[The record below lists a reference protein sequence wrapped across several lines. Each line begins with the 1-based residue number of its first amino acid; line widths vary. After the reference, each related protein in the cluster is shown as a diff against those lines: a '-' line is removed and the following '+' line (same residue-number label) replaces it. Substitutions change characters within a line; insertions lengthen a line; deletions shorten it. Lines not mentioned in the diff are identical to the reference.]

1 MNFFSG
7 SIILKSKEINAETRH
22 FEEFQF
28 HDFAESI
35 KDSILDQIYEKYNLT
50 MENIQILVALPNENW
65 RGELIK
71 KTSPLFLLS
80 PTTVHVSM
88 QICMK
93 KDDPELP
100 ICKVQGTLNQIGIN
114 ISDYRLIKLA
124 QIMDTIA
131 VNIVNLFL
139 NFTFPEIYNFQKLF
153 CRFLSTSLFIFFFFS
168 FVNFFSEDI

>member
-1 MNFFSG
+1 
-7 SIILKSKEINAETRH
+7 
-22 FEEFQF
+22 
-28 HDFAESI
+28 
-35 KDSILDQIYEKYNLT
+35 

-131 VNIVNLFL
+131 VNIFNLFF
-139 NFTFPEIYNFQKLF
+139 NFTFPKIHNFQNFFVDF
-153 CRFLSTSLFIFFFFS
+153 CRPFFIFQIIRAERSVFEI
-168 FVNFFSEDI
+168 VV

>member
-1 MNFFSG
+1 
-7 SIILKSKEINAETRH
+7 
-22 FEEFQF
+22 
-28 HDFAESI
+28 
-35 KDSILDQIYEKYNLT
+35 

-88 QICMK
+88 QLCMK

-100 ICKVQGTLNQIGIN
+100 ICKVQGRLSQIGIN

-131 VNIVNLFL
+131 VNIYLFFL
-139 NFTFPEIYNFQKLF
+139 LLLF
-153 CRFLSTSLFIFFFFS
+153 CEVVYLLLI
-168 FVNFFSEDI
+168 I

>member
-1 MNFFSG
+1 
-7 SIILKSKEINAETRH
+7 
-22 FEEFQF
+22 
-28 HDFAESI
+28 
-35 KDSILDQIYEKYNLT
+35 

-100 ICKVQGTLNQIGIN
+100 ICKVQGRLSQIGIN

-124 QIMDTIA
+124 QIMDTVA
-131 VNIVNLFL
+131 VNILIYFLISHFLKFTIFKTFLLIFVDHFLFFK
-139 NFTFPEIYNFQKLF
+139 FTFPEIH
-153 CRFLSTSLFIFFFFS
+153 
-168 FVNFFSEDI
+168 

>member
-124 QIMDTIA
+124 QIMDTVA
-131 VNIVNLFL
+131 VNILIYFSISHFL
-139 NFTFPEIYNFQKLF
+139 KFTIFKTF
-153 CRFLSTSLFIFFFFS
+153 FIFQIIRAERSEASFKFFVFEI
-168 FVNFFSEDI
+168 VV

>member
-1 MNFFSG
+1 M
-7 SIILKSKEINAETRH
+7 ETRH

-124 QIMDTIA
+124 QIMDTVA
-131 VNIVNLFL
+131 VNILIYFLISHFLKFTIFKTFLLIFVDHFLFFKLFELSEAKRVL
-139 NFTFPEIYNFQKLF
+139 NFSCLK
-153 CRFLSTSLFIFFFFS
+153 S
-168 FVNFFSEDI
+168 